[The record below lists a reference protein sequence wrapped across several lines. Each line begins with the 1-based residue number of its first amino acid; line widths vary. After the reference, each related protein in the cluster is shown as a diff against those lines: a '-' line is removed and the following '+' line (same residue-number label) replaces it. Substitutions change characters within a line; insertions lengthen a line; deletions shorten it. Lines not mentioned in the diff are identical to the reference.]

1 LKSGVVIRK
10 GIKVRAVRSYP
21 ARRVKVN
28 LSQLVRGFPG
38 RSICLRRYIQ
48 EMKFLERSDS
58 TVTPRVVAWGCA
70 YREGSAS
77 KPITWPR
84 YSFSSSTRTSDIDGR
99 DRANGK
105 RRGSAR
111 RDRLAPYLAICIF
124 ARRQIRL
131 YRRESIQFSWHF
143 DLLYLFIEIIDIR
156 RVFDVYALRVLWEE
170 RHDYNSS
177 KSSW

>member
-1 LKSGVVIRK
+1 LTFRQVDNSKMALHDTPSRAVPFSGNNAEEKELSGLKSGVVIRK
-10 GIKVRAVRSYP
+10 GIKVRAVHSDP

-58 TVTPRVVAWGCA
+58 TARVAAWGCA

-84 YSFSSSTRTSDIDGR
+84 YPFSSSTRTSDIDGR

-111 RDRLAPYLAICIF
+111 QDRLAPDFAIYVLAGNT
-124 ARRQIRL
+124 
-131 YRRESIQFSWHF
+131 SVW
-143 DLLYLFIEIIDIR
+143 
-156 RVFDVYALRVLWEE
+156 
-170 RHDYNSS
+170 SS
-177 KSSW
+177 VASTP